1 MAGNL
6 FSLLAAGHRL
16 DRKRQ
21 LCQGRRRI
29 FPILRLARMGGRSF
43 HINSQSLGGTLGNSG
58 FYQHLPLGIA
68 AHIMKGEHPADALF
82 PDQPGAFLSSAAN
95 FLPVL
100 ENKVHRPVRAEAVR
114 LQRQS
119 AERGAVSVM
128 AALMA
133 DAGIFRSIGKPRL
146 LFHRKRVHIRPE
158 GDGLQLLI
166 FPVRVRVKIMSPIFY
181 EKLGILPQKLH
192 QPSFSFPLL
201 HGKLRMGMKL
211 MPQSFDL
218 FQIFPIHLLLP
229 SILVFCISK
238 RLCAPVRPGV

>member
-1 MAGNL
+1 MAGI
-6 FSLLAAGHRL
+6 FFPSLGAGHRL

-43 HINSQSLGGTLGNSG
+43 HINGQPLGGALGNSG

-82 PDQPGAFLSSAAN
+82 PDQPGAFLSSAAD

-100 ENKVHRPVRAEAVR
+100 KNKVHRPVRAEAVGF
-114 LQRQS
+114 QRQA
-119 AERGAVSVM
+119 AERGAVPVM

-146 LFHRKRVHIRPE
+146 FFHRKRVHIRPE

-166 FPVRVRVKIMSPIFY
+166 FPVRVRVKIMSTIFY
-181 EKLGILPQKLH
+181 KKLGILPQKLH
-192 QPSFSFPLL
+192 QPSFGLPLL
-201 HGKLRMGMKL
+201 HGKLRMGVKL

-229 SILVFCISK
+229 SILVFYIRK
-238 RLCAPVRPGV
+238 HLCAPVRPGV